1 MDDASYS
8 TNVDIGTSMIIY
20 ALNVNGAV
28 GFEYN
33 MNIVAGDAAVSAS
46 VYEGRGYTVVFFVVR
61 HLILYTCRMYGTFRT
76 FRYDSMYV
84 AWWKRTRATP
94 LCCID

>member
-33 MNIVAGDAAVSAS
+33 ANIFSGDTAASAS
-46 VYEGRGYTVVFFVVR
+46 VCEGRDIPWCY
-61 HLILYTCRMYGTFRT
+61 L
-76 FRYDSMYV
+76 
-84 AWWKRTRATP
+84 W
-94 LCCID
+94 